1 MESPVE
7 REDSEEQLRTYRSK
21 AEQEFKDLKV
31 QLNKQLTES
40 QSENSELRHTIER
53 LTQQHRI
60 AAEERDDKIHT
71 LEASN
76 ALLDDRLKSLAAEH
90 ELLKA
95 KDVEATTSIK
105 SKDETL
111 KYLEDALSTKDAE
124 YNSKYKVIES
134 TYETKLEE
142 LKAMFSNNKDE
153 NDKTYLSKIDK
164 LQTKCAELERKY
176 HEDVKAWESKYELD
190 MDEVK
195 NDIAK

>member
-1 MESPVE
+1 M
-7 REDSEEQLRTYRSK
+7 
-21 AEQEFKDLKV
+21 
-31 QLNKQLTES
+31 
-40 QSENSELRHTIER
+40 
-53 LTQQHRI
+53 
-60 AAEERDDKIHT
+60 
-71 LEASN
+71 
-76 ALLDDRLKSLAAEH
+76 
-90 ELLKA
+90 
-95 KDVEATTSIK
+95 EATTSIK